1 MKAIKFEKFG
11 PASEVLVLVDEPD
24 PKPCDDEVLVK
35 IETSGVNPSDVK
47 KRGGSASNL
56 LDDGFVIPHSDGAG
70 VIVEVGK
77 NVSKDRI
84 GQRVWVYQAQY
95 DRRFGAGAEL
105 LAIDNC
111 RAPQLPDAASFE
123 VGACMGIPAMT
134 AHRCVFADGDVTGQ
148 TILVTGGAG
157 RVGHYAIQWAKIGG
171 AKVIASASNPDDLA
185 ACKEAGAEAVVNHRE
200 SDFSDQI
207 KVASGGNK
215 IDRVVDVEFGAN
227 LDTVLSVV
235 GTGATITTYSSTQDL
250 QPTIPFYKMMFLDV
264 TVRFVIVY
272 AMPESAKQQ
281 AIKDINEAL
290 EAGKLIHRIAHSLP
304 LAECARAHEI
314 IEQGTVRGCV
324 VVCTN

>member
-11 PASEVLVLVDEPD
+11 PANEVLVLVDEPD

-95 DRRFGAGAEL
+95 DRRFGTGAEL

-185 ACKEAGAEAVVNHRE
+185 ACKEAGADAVVNHRE
-200 SDFSDQI
+200 SDFADQI
-207 KVASGGNK
+207 KMASGGNK

-250 QPTIPFYKMMFLDV
+250 QPTIPFYKMMFLDL

>member
-1 MKAIKFEKFG
+1 
-11 PASEVLVLVDEPD
+11 
-24 PKPCDDEVLVK
+24 VK

-95 DRRFGAGAEL
+95 DRRFGTGAEL

-185 ACKEAGAEAVVNHRE
+185 ACKEAGADAVVNHRE
-200 SDFSDQI
+200 SDFADQI
-207 KVASGGNK
+207 KMASGGNK

-281 AIKDINEAL
+281 AINDIHEAL